1 MFICFYVYMFKCLY
15 VCMFICLYFNMF
27 LCLNVSMFVCLY
39 VCMFICLYVYMLIC
53 FYVYM
58 IKCLCCDGF
67 KDTKIIRMLS
77 IMREYRLLID
87 NKQILLVTIYKADF
101 LESFLIMIHISF
113 YL

>member
-1 MFICFYVYMFKCLY
+1 
-15 VCMFICLYFNMF
+15 
-27 LCLNVSMFVCLY
+27 MFVCLY
-39 VCMFICLYVYMLIC
+39 VYMFISLYVYMLIC

-58 IKCLCCDGF
+58 IKCLYVYMFKCLCCDGF
-67 KDTKIIRMLS
+67 KDTKIIGMLS

-101 LESFLIMIHISF
+101 LESFLFMIFICF

>member
-1 MFICFYVYMFKCLY
+1 MFI
-15 VCMFICLYFNMF
+15 
-27 LCLNVSMFVCLY
+27 S
-39 VCMFICLYVYMLIC
+39 LYVYMLIC

-58 IKCLCCDGF
+58 IKCLYVYMFKCLCCDGF